1 MNRRYPNR
9 RTGRVVSTVARAPF
23 SIPEDRKRDTRFPTV
38 MKCLGSRLVWLLK
51 FKSRR
56 IFQMWTK
63 IFLPKLPFIKSQLPI
78 LIGFHKGLD
87 CSRSAIDIGIGSSI
101 SPCRHHLSLDASKFL
116 RRISIAIIIS
126 LFFLPSFSI
135 AQDQCNVEPM
145 HPCNPC
151 GPGAAIYAGYLISGN
166 PMDFQITAE
175 ENGLGGVTERQYDYS
190 TLSGFIF
197 GGQLQTKLSSC
208 TTAFVSS
215 SITAPIVADLRAEDY
230 DPPDNLLGGRS
241 WKSDTIWGTVEGLLG
256 YSVLG
261 RAWILGGF
269 RWDFWQTSL
278 TEPTNASLGFVA
290 HSETDTASLTLNG
303 YVPLIGVAASASR
316 ITLGALG
323 FPRFYG
329 DFKYAENRNGGG
341 IQRLDKGSGRMNGGY
356 MVEAFAEYSH
366 PVIRMG
372 EHVSGNFSIF
382 GQFNTVEAESVTQ
395 FSRTG
400 GIFQNDT
407 FNFTFRRNIFVVGGK
422 IAINFTVPLSWL

>member
-1 MNRRYPNR
+1 M
-9 RTGRVVSTVARAPF
+9 VSTVACQPK
-23 SIPEDRKRDTRFPTV
+23 SIPEDRRQDIKVPTV
-38 MKCLGSRLVWLLK
+38 MEYRGHQPVCQLTIV
-51 FKSRR
+51 SRR
-56 IFQMWTK
+56 IFRMWNKMSTYNLFFK
-63 IFLPKLPFIKSQLPI
+63 TSQLSTNTEYHE
-78 LIGFHKGLD
+78 GVD
-87 CSRSAIDIGIGSSI
+87 CSRCAIDVGIESSLT
-101 SPCRHHLSLDASKFL
+101 PCPTHRSFSTKDFL
-116 RRISIAIIIS
+116 RGISIAVIIA
-126 LFFLPSFSI
+126 LFFLPGLSFS
-135 AQDQCNVEPM
+135 QDLCSVGPV

-151 GPGAAIYAGYLISGN
+151 GPGVAMYAGYLIGGN

-190 TLSGFIF
+190 TLSGLMF

-208 TTAFVSS
+208 TTAFFSS

-261 RAWILGGF
+261 RAWVLGGF

-278 TEPTNASLGFVA
+278 TEPTNSSLGFVA

-303 YVPLIGVAASASR
+303 YVPLFGVAASASR

-329 DFKYAENRNGGG
+329 DFKYAESRNGGG
-341 IQRLDKGSGRMNGGY
+341 IQRLDKGSGTMNGGY

-372 EHVSGNFSIF
+372 EYVSGNFSIF
-382 GQFNTVEAESVTQ
+382 GLFNTVEAESVTQ

-400 GIFQNDT
+400 AIIQNDT
-407 FNFTFRRNIFVVGGK
+407 FNFTFRRNIYVVGGK
-422 IAINFTVPLSWL
+422 IAINFTVPLSLL